1 MREQAVIAARISGVD
16 PSMHIILKPN
26 SDGDEATITSA
37 DVVAGSSYLHKID
50 AVLVPKSTLEFLD
63 SFTADSGKKKSKNAT
78 VSEVFGKNATDNG
91 TDGNATAA
99 GNETVSGNGTSAK
112 NATSSA
118 MSLAVSSLLGA
129 PLLLAAVLL
138 L

>member
-50 AVLVPKSTLEFLD
+50 AVLVPKSTLVFLD

-91 TDGNATAA
+91 TDVNATAA
-99 GNETVSGNGTSAK
+99 GNETVSGNATAK
-112 NATSSA
+112 NATSA
-118 MSLAVSSLLGA
+118 AISLAVSSLLGA

>member
-1 MREQAVIAARISGVD
+1 MREQAVISARISGVD

-50 AVLVPKSTLEFLD
+50 AVLVPKSTLDYLD
-63 SFTADSGKKKSKNAT
+63 SFTADSGKKKGKNAT
-78 VSEVFGKNATDNG
+78 VSEAFGKNATENG
-91 TDGNATAA
+91 TDTAAA
-99 GNETVSGNGTSAK
+99 GNETVSGNATSAK
-112 NATSSA
+112 NATSA
-118 MSLAVSSLLGA
+118 AVGLAVSSLLGA
-129 PLLLAAVLL
+129 PLLMAAVLL